1 MKKDKLFNFYVA
13 IKQFY
18 QYALLFNS
26 KLDNNTVSVADIINL
41 NEKFNE
47 LEKEYLRSHKILSI
61 ENKFYYS
68 QLKECYRQILT
79 KN

>member
-13 IKQFY
+13 TKQFY

-47 LEKEYLRSHKILSI
+47 LEKEYLKNQEILSVEI
-61 ENKFYYS
+61 KFYYS
-68 QLKECYRQILT
+68 QLKECYKQILT

>member
-1 MKKDKLFNFYVA
+1 MKKDKLFIFYSA

-18 QYALLFNS
+18 QYCLLFDN
-26 KLDNNTVSVADIINL
+26 KLCNNTIRLNDIINL

-47 LEKEYLRSHKILSI
+47 LEKEYLRSQEILSV
-61 ENKFYYS
+61 ETKYLFL
-68 QLKECYRQILT
+68 QLKESYKQLI

>member
-13 IKQFY
+13 TKQFY

-47 LEKEYLRSHKILSI
+47 LEKEYLRSQEILPAEI
-61 ENKFYYS
+61 KFYFL
-68 QLKECYRQILT
+68 QLKESYKQLI